1 MSSIWRRFRTYAII
15 LACGVMALGLV
26 MVIWPTVSAL
36 TICYITGALCVA
48 VGIGEI
54 IRYFRLGNA
63 GVFFR
68 FDLTLGIC
76 SALVGLLLILH
87 PTGAMAILPIA
98 VGIYMI
104 VESVFCLQLA
114 VELRRLAIRSW
125 WLSLV
130 WGIVGVV
137 LSLLLLAK
145 PFEAASVFMIFIGV
159 ALIASGVQSL
169 YLVFS
174 FSKVLK
180 SRDPFDSDWPTTTR

>member
-1 MSSIWRRFRTYAII
+1 MSSVWRRFRAYAIA
-15 LACGVMALGLV
+15 LACGVIALGLV

-36 TICYITGALCVA
+36 TICYIMGALCIA

-54 IRYFRLGNA
+54 VRYFRLGDA

-76 SALVGLLLILH
+76 GALIGLLLILH
-87 PTGAMAILPIA
+87 PTGALSILPIA

-104 VESVFCLQLA
+104 VESVFCIQLA
-114 VELRRLAIRSW
+114 VELRRVAARSW
-125 WLSLV
+125 WLALV
-130 WGIVGVV
+130 WGGLGVI
-137 LSLLLLAK
+137 LSVLLLTN
-145 PFEAASVFMIFIGV
+145 PFEAASVFMIFIGI

-180 SRDPFDSDWPTTTR
+180 SHDPFDSDWPTATH